1 MRVGRAGRKP
11 LFPARGG
18 LAPLVT
24 ELAGETANLMEKL
37 AQEGGRALEEGT
49 EYSPNVKEELRRKE

>member
-1 MRVGRAGRKP
+1 
-11 LFPARGG
+11 
-18 LAPLVT
+18 LVT